1 MILIKK
7 DYYYRKSKN
16 FSKTFPMPL
25 KGKMPLNKCETFSSL
40 KYGWQKKKKKK
51 DNGGYFMITY

>member
-1 MILIKK
+1 
-7 DYYYRKSKN
+7 
-16 FSKTFPMPL
+16 MPL

-40 KYGWQKKKKKK
+40 KYGWQKKKKK